1 MQDFSAKCV
10 MRGFCK
16 QSVQDVQQNIK
27 NRATKMQFRELLLDK
42 LPDSL
47 NETQKEQKVGNLL
60 TSLRKQGTITIVD
73 HEGRQPIWA
82 LTDTV

>member
-1 MQDFSAKCV
+1 MIV
-10 MRGFCK
+10 NYLK
-16 QSVQDVQQNIK
+16 QYG
-27 NRATKMQFRELLLDK
+27 RATKIQFRELLLDK